1 MTSTQPVK
9 PVKRFAW
16 ALAALAV
23 LAVHAVYTARVG
35 APDALLRLS
44 DGRRLPLELA
54 LPDLFQARLVF
65 VGELHD
71 QRSHH
76 EAQLRVIRAFHE
88 ADRPVAVGLEM
99 FRAESQH
106 LLDRWVRGALTLEEF
121 LHVYY
126 DNWNFPWVYYRD
138 ILLYARGHA
147 IPLVG
152 LNVPQ
157 ETIRQVARAGFES
170 LSREQVGELPQVR
183 CEIDEAYEEFIR
195 KAMGMRGHEGRAFR
209 NFCEAQLLWDA
220 AMAANLV
227 RFLEENPDHTVVVIA
242 GSGHA
247 WKRGIPDQVARIR
260 PLSTRVLVPEI
271 PQRLDRWGATAD
283 DADYLWIGLPL
294 E

>member
-1 MTSTQPVK
+1 MKKV
-9 PVKRFAW
+9 AW
-16 ALAALAV
+16 VALVLAL
-23 LAVHAVYTARVG
+23 LAVHAVYTLRLEQA
-35 APDALLRLS
+35 DALVRLA
-44 DGRRLPLELA
+44 DGRRLTLEAA
-54 LPDLFQARLVF
+54 LPDLFGARLVF

-88 ADRPVAVGLEM
+88 AGRPVAIGLEM

-106 LLDRWVRGALTLEEF
+106 LLDRWVQGALTLEEF

-138 ILLYARGHA
+138 ILLYAREHG
-147 IPLVG
+147 IGLVG

-170 LSREQVGELPQVR
+170 LSREQTGELPQVR

-195 KAMGMRGHEGRAFR
+195 RALGMRGHEGRAFR
-209 NFCEAQLLWDA
+209 NFCEAQLLWDT
-220 AMAANLV
+220 AMAVNLA
-227 RFLEENPDHTVVVIA
+227 RFLEENPDHAVIVIA

-260 PLSTRVLVPEI
+260 PFSARVLVPEI
-271 PQRLDRWGATAD
+271 PQRLDRWSATAE
-283 DADYLWIGLPL
+283 DADYLWVGLPL